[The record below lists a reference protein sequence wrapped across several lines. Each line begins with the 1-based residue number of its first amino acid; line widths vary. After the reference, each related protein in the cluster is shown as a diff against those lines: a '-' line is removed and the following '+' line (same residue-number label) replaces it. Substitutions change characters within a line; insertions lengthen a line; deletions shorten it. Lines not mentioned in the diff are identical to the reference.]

1 MSGWIS
7 RTQFDGPGTR
17 AAMTAENPG
26 AFAARSESG
35 TRLRGA
41 RISLITYDA
50 PHKKTQDV
58 LSRLIRQSRFE
69 ISLTL
74 VPFKQRPER
83 ATAFH
88 HRPAQLIGPDPHS
101 LAQKYKLETFA
112 LEDWQS
118 FNQRIDYF
126 LICGAGLLDGRFCTN
141 AQIINCHPGLIPQSR
156 GLDAFKW
163 CIYKGW
169 RLGNTLH
176 RIDDG
181 VDLGIVLHH
190 QPTDVFEEDDLATLA
205 SRHYDAEIDLLVD
218 FDRYLQGGTILSLE
232 IQEPTKRMPVSIEPK
247 MLRNFENF
255 KRRFAA

>member
-1 MSGWIS
+1 
-7 RTQFDGPGTR
+7 
-17 AAMTAENPG
+17 MTAGNPG
-26 AFAARSESG
+26 PSGAGSESA
-35 TRLRGA
+35 LKSRGA

-58 LSRLIRQSRFE
+58 LFRLLRQSRFE

-88 HRPAQLIGPDPHS
+88 HRPAQLVGLDPKS
-101 LAQKYKLETFA
+101 LAQEHKLETFV
-112 LEDWQS
+112 LDDWQS

-126 LICGAGLLDGRFCTN
+126 LICGAGLIDGRFCAS

-176 RIDDG
+176 RIDEG
-181 VDLGIVLHH
+181 VDLGVVLHH
-190 QPTDVFEEDDLATLA
+190 QPTDVFADDDLATLA
-205 SRHYDAEIDLLVD
+205 IRHYDAEIDLLVN
-218 FDRYLQGGTILSLE
+218 FDRYLEGGTILSFE
-232 IQEPTKRMPVSIEPK
+232 PQAPTKRMPAALEPE

-255 KRRFAA
+255 KRQFAAEQRATKSGN